1 MMTSVFFLWCK
12 MNFIT
17 MINLQKTQV
26 TTVSNTEFN
35 AEAADFISTQIIDE
49 NAEKS
54 CVNSMKHVV
63 NLCDSVLHLE
73 TFRTVTNKT
82 ITMDADT
89 LQLVKRLESAMQE

>member
-1 MMTSVFFLWCK
+1 
-12 MNFIT
+12 
-17 MINLQKTQV
+17 
-26 TTVSNTEFN
+26 
-35 AEAADFISTQIIDE
+35 
-49 NAEKS
+49 
-54 CVNSMKHVV
+54 MKHVV